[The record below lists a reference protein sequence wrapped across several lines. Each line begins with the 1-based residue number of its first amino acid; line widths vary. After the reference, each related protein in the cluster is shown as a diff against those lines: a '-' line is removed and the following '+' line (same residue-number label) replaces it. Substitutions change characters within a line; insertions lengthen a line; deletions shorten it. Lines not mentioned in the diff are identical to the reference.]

1 MKFGIFLELS
11 VGRPWS
17 PGDEKRVYDESLE
30 QVRVAEELG
39 FDQVWVVEH
48 HFMEEHSHCA
58 APELFL
64 TAVAMV
70 TTTIRLGTGITVC
83 VPQINH
89 PVRIAERA
97 AMLDI
102 ISNGRV
108 ELGTGRSGT
117 WTELGGFGAD
127 PDSTKK
133 SWDETVRSIPRMWTE
148 TRFSWDGVTFQVPER
163 NVIPK
168 PLQQPHPP
176 MWVAINAPGTELDAA
191 DRGLGHLGLA
201 FGSFESL
208 EGRFA
213 EYRRRIQTCEPVG
226 KFVNECVATVNFLN
240 CHEDDEYGRTQGR
253 RIMETFQ
260 LQSGQAI
267 NAREVPGRSYPT
279 DGLLPQLREQ
289 TAAVATSG
297 SSKVPDTLAV
307 GDPDRIA
314 KVLRRW
320 ESAGVDR
327 VNFLLNTG
335 TAVSHDEVLE
345 SLRLFAREVMP
356 AFAEPADDS
365 RADGVGVPA
374 SVGSA

>member
-1 MKFGIFLELS
+1 VKFGIFLELS

-17 PGDEKRVYDESLE
+17 AGDEKRVYDESIE
-30 QVRVAEELG
+30 QTRVAEELG

-58 APELFL
+58 APDLFL
-64 TAVAMV
+64 TALAMV
-70 TTTIRLGTGITVC
+70 TSSIRLGTGITVC
-83 VPQINH
+83 VPEINH

-102 ISNGRV
+102 LSGGRV

-133 SWDETVRSIPRMWTE
+133 SWDEAVRSIPKMWTQ
-148 TRFSWDGVTFQVPER
+148 TRFSWDGVTFQTPER

-168 PLQQPHPP
+168 PLQDPHPP
-176 MWVAINAPGTELDAA
+176 IWVAINAPGTELDAA

-208 EGRFA
+208 EARFA
-213 EYRRRIQTCEPVG
+213 EYRRRIQQCEPVG
-226 KFVNECVATVNFLN
+226 SFVNECVATVNFLN
-240 CHEDDEYGRTQGR
+240 CHEDDEIGRLQGR
-253 RIMETFQ
+253 RMMETFQ

-289 TAAVATSG
+289 SAAVATSG
-297 SSKVPDTLAV
+297 SSTVPDTLAV
-307 GDPDRIA
+307 GDPDRIR
-314 KVLRRW
+314 KVLKRW

-335 TAVSHDEVLE
+335 TAVAHDEVLA
-345 SLRLFAREVMP
+345 SLRLFAAEVMGDFDAQAP
-356 AFAEPADDS
+356 SLA
-365 RADGVGVPA
+365 A
-374 SVGSA
+374 SGIG